1 MYENAGWSKG
11 GMKRKFFK
19 MMSDV
24 ARKNEQ
30 SKNITCQLFFFFLRV
45 LKEIKP

>member
-1 MYENAGWSKG
+1 
-11 GMKRKFFK
+11 MKRKFFK

-30 SKNITCQLFFFFLRV
+30 SKNITCQLFFFLFESAQGNKTIVTFAVFLF
-45 LKEIKP
+45 